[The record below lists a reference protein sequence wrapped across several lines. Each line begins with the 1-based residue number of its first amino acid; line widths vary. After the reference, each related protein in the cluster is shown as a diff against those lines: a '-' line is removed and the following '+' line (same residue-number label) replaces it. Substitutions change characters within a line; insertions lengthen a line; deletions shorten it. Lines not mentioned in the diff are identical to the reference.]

1 MMTVSDIETAIFQ
14 ELSNRG
20 PCHFDDLAKAL
31 PTFSWNQLFLTVD
44 RLSRSGRLK
53 LMHPARVGF
62 HVAIAADTTPAA
74 PSREAG
80 A

>member
-1 MMTVSDIETAIFQ
+1 MGTTTDIEMAIFQ
-14 ELSNRG
+14 ELKKRG
-20 PCHFDDLAKAL
+20 PCHFDDLAKSL

-62 HVAIAADTTPAA
+62 HVSFPADTNPSA